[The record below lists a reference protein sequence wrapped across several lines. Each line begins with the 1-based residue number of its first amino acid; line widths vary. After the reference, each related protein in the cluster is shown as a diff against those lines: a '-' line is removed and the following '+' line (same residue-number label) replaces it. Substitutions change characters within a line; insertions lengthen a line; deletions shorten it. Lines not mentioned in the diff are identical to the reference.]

1 MVPPNPKA
9 SELASQQQQARSE
22 DTPATQLVSL
32 IASPVPRLARE
43 RHPQL
48 STEDYRGFVVKCQQ
62 LERRVFPKAEAMC
75 IDDELR
81 KPNQYLLVAL
91 QQSHLG
97 DHTPIP
103 VMAYGVLA
111 LNKVDGVARITKVCT
126 DPLYRSRGAGE
137 HIVRSMLAALGEAS
151 ALEYIKNEG
160 HCKGTTTICTAGCL
174 RMGISRVQ
182 LHVDEQR
189 DSAVRLY
196 RRCGFGIKA
205 TIPNYYSEGR
215 DALLMGLSIAASS

>member
-137 HIVRSMLAALGEAS
+137 HIVRSMLAALGEA
-151 ALEYIKNEG
+151 
-160 HCKGTTTICTAGCL
+160 
-174 RMGISRVQ
+174 VQ